1 MTQSSDPDVQ
11 RIIRKIETSGLK
23 KKSVAKRAGLSQVHF
38 SYILNGTRALTDDV
52 REILFSVLEIND

>member
-23 KKSVAKRAGLSQVHF
+23 KKSVAEKAGISQVHF
-38 SYILNGTRALTDDV
+38 SYILNGTRSLTDDMK
-52 REILFSVLEIND
+52 ESLFSVLEIED